1 VSHRPRVAVV
11 GSLIIDL
18 VFRADRRPEP
28 GETFTGTDFGIY
40 LGGKGFN
47 QAIACRRLG
56 AEVTLVG
63 RVGQDHF
70 GDMFLARLEDEGMT
84 TDHITRDEQTGT
96 GVASPVVFPDG
107 ENSIIGVPRAN
118 RFLTP
123 SDVDRARAA
132 IASADMLMLQL
143 EVNPQAS
150 RHAAGLARSHG
161 TTVMLDPA
169 PAHLRVSIDDWPL
182 DYLVPNE
189 VEARMLAS
197 GPDTTGFARRRVEA
211 GLRAVVISQ
220 GKHGATVVDGRG
232 SRSFPALP
240 VAVEDATGAGDAF
253 RGGLAVSLAQGTDI
267 DQAVRYAGACGAL
280 ACTKVGAEPS
290 MPAALEVTEFLRR
303 TNEHSD

>member
-1 VSHRPRVAVV
+1 MSHRPRVAVV
-11 GSLIIDL
+11 GSLIVDL
-18 VFRADRRPEP
+18 VFRADRRPGP

-70 GDMFLARLEDEGMT
+70 GDMFLARLKDEGMT
-84 TDHITRDEQTGT
+84 ADHITRDEKTGT
-96 GVASPVVFPDG
+96 GIASPVVFPDG

-123 SDVDRARAA
+123 SDVDRARVA
-132 IASADMLMLQL
+132 IASADILMLQL
-143 EVNPQAS
+143 EVDPQAS
-150 RHAAGLARSHG
+150 RHAAGLASSHG

-169 PAHLRVSIDDWPL
+169 PVHLHVSIDDWPL

-189 VEARMLAS
+189 VEARILAS
-197 GPDTTGFARRRVEA
+197 GPDTTGFARRRVDA
-211 GLRAVVISQ
+211 GLRAVVISEGRQ
-220 GKHGATVVDGRG
+220 GATIADAAGVRCVPAYRVKTVD
-232 SRSFPALP
+232 S
-240 VAVEDATGAGDAF
+240 TGAGDAF

-280 ACTKVGAEPS
+280 ACTRVGAEPS
-290 MPAALEVTEFLRR
+290 MPAASEVTEFLRR
-303 TNEHSD
+303 TDEHSD